1 MKIHH
6 IGVIAS
12 LLASGFSLAAAPDIV
27 SLWGG
32 ARGTIILKSDG
43 TVWTWG
49 SGGFGKLGNNTTT
62 GKSLVPVEVHGAA
75 SIDYLHSV
83 TAIMGG
89 ETHNMALKSDGT
101 LWSWGY
107 NFVGELGDGT
117 TNDAALPVQVGLN
130 SVPPLMNVTKLG
142 GRTYFSLAVKSDGT
156 IWGWG
161 MTGSGQMGNG
171 TAGAN
176 VLTPVIVSNSQPGQA
191 VNNRSE

>member
-1 MKIHH
+1 MIQNNNQTS
-6 IGVIAS
+6 GVVGLLLVSPLSIA
-12 LLASGFSLAAAPDIV
+12 LAADVI

-49 SGGFGKLGNNTTT
+49 TGGFGKLGINTTT

-75 SIDYLHSV
+75 NMDYLHSV

-117 TNDAALPVQVGLN
+117 TNDAATPVQVGLN
-130 SVPPLMNVTKLG
+130 SIPPLTSVTKLG
-142 GRTYFSLAVKSDGT
+142 GRTYFSLAVKSEGS

-161 MTGSGQMGNG
+161 MNGSGQMGNG
-171 TAGAN
+171 TSGAN
-176 VLTPVIVSNSQPGQA
+176 VLTPVMV
-191 VNNRSE
+191 

>member
-1 MKIHH
+1 MNVKS
-6 IGVIAS
+6 IATIS
-12 LLASGFSLAAAPDIV
+12 LLLFISSHSLALAADVI

-49 SGGFGKLGNNTTT
+49 SDAFGKLGINTPT
-62 GKSLVPVEVHGAA
+62 GRSLVPVEVHGATN
-75 SIDYLHSV
+75 IDYLHSV
-83 TAIMGG
+83 IAIMGG
-89 ETHNMALKSDGT
+89 ETHNMALKHDGT

-117 TNDAALPVQVGLN
+117 TNDAATPVQVGLN

-161 MTGSGQMGNG
+161 MNRNGQMGNG
-171 TAGAN
+171 TITPTRPQD
-176 VLTPVIVSNSQPGQA
+176 LTPVIVSNQRPGYA
-191 VNNRSE
+191 E